1 MSRFDGDAAPSL
13 PKPGRA
19 LWGVMIAIFAVWLM
33 FSVALTWA
41 NVSPQVFQLFCGN
54 TERILHGEVWRL
66 FTAPLM
72 HMPSVM
78 GLLFVLLGFYFLTPT
93 LEQKWGGGRL
103 LRFLIVSS
111 IAGYL
116 FQMGFDLVLPKTV
129 AARVIPEYWFSSTP
143 ALEAVAIAWALTF
156 RGQTVRLMF
165 VIPVTSTGL
174 IVFVV
179 AVSLLYLVTGEM
191 TSSGLIAP
199 FGGMLCGWLLGG
211 STPSP
216 LRRAW
221 LRLRMKRLE
230 REVSQQKQARTK
242 RVASSGLR
250 VIEGGNDDDDD
261 RNDDD
266 DNDPKRLLN

>member
-1 MSRFDGDAAPSL
+1 MSRFDAGAAPSL
-13 PKPGRA
+13 PKPGRT

-41 NVSPQVFQLFCGN
+41 GVSPEVFQLFCGN

-66 FTAPLM
+66 FTAPLL
-72 HMPSVM
+72 HLPSVLA
-78 GLLFVLLGFYFLTPT
+78 LLMVMLGFYFLTPT
-93 LEQKWGGGRL
+93 LEQQWGGARL

-111 IAGYL
+111 LVAYL
-116 FQMGFDLVLPKTV
+116 FQMGFDLLLPRSVT
-129 AARVIPEYWFSSTP
+129 ARLIPEYWFSSTP

-156 RGQTVRLMF
+156 RGQTVRVMF

-199 FGGMLCGWLLGG
+199 FGGMACGWLLGG

-216 LRRAW
+216 LRKAW

-230 REVSQQKQARTK
+230 REVATQKQQRQK

-261 RNDDD
+261 KHDDD
-266 DNDPKRLLN
+266 DDPKRLLN

>member
-1 MSRFDGDAAPSL
+1 
-13 PKPGRA
+13 
-19 LWGVMIAIFAVWLM
+19 MIAIFSVWLM

-41 NVSPQVFQLFCGN
+41 GVSPDVFQLFCGN

-72 HMPSVM
+72 HMPSVLA
-78 GLLFVLLGFYFLTPT
+78 LLMVLLGFYFLTPT
-93 LEQKWGGGRL
+93 LEQQWGGARL
-103 LRFLIVSS
+103 LRFLVASS
-111 IAGYL
+111 LIGYL
-116 FQMGFDLVLPKTV
+116 FQMGADLALPNSV
-129 AARVIPEYWFSSTP
+129 SARLIPEYWFSSTP

-165 VIPVTSTGL
+165 ILPVTSTGL

-199 FGGMLCGWLLGG
+199 FGGMFSGWLLGG

-216 LRRAW
+216 LRKAW

-230 REVSQQKQARTK
+230 HEVAQQKQARQK

-250 VIEGGNDDDDD
+250 VIEGSNDDEDDD